1 MVPRPRGNDPDLDL
15 DLDLEEDPPRV
26 PVTDVIIDDLGKLA
40 GDSHAENLKSRD
52 RRFAH
57 RGGTKPGGK
66 HGGRPA
72 GRLGG
77 KHGAMTGGANND
89 ARRRK
94 NGPQDQNQAD
104 NAEKLS
110 SPHNPQVKAL
120 VRLRQRRARDHEG
133 LTVIEEPLVMRRA
146 WESGY
151 PLHAVYY
158 CSELMTSAAK
168 ELLEDLRA
176 AIRAGQTN
184 LKMVELNA
192 HLMRKA
198 AYRDNP
204 EGMLAV
210 APQQTRCL
218 EDLVLRQNALLVVL
232 ENVEKPGNLG
242 AALRIADGVGA
253 DAVLVTGEGTDLFN
267 PNVLRASRGAFF
279 SVPAVHCHIGEARD
293 FLHERGLKVLA
304 STPGATATYTSVD
317 LTGAVAVVLG
327 CEHEGLSDA
336 WLKDDGAQAVRIPM
350 RGHGDSLNVATAA
363 AVILYEAVRQRA
375 LT

>member
-1 MVPRPRGNDPDLDL
+1 MAPRPRGKDLSVDQASETTAERSTSPERDPGQPPIADTDIDIVGGLL
-15 DLDLEEDPPRV
+15 PEQPEEGFVGRAQRF
-26 PVTDVIIDDLGKLA
+26 LRRGK
-40 GDSHAENLKSRD
+40 GEPGPD
-52 RRFAH
+52 RR
-57 RGGTKPGGK
+57 
-66 HGGRPA
+66 
-72 GRLGG
+72 
-77 KHGAMTGGANND
+77 ND
-89 ARRRK
+89 HHRRK
-94 NGPQDQNQAD
+94 NAPQQNNQQAH
-104 NAEKLS
+104 AEKLS
-110 SPHNPQVKAL
+110 SPQNPQVKAL
-120 VRLRQRRARDHEG
+120 VRLRQRRARDQEG
-133 LTVIEEPLVMRRA
+133 LTVIEEPLVLRRA

-158 CSELMTSAAK
+158 SPELMTSAAK

-176 AIRAGQTN
+176 ATRAGQTS
-184 LKMVELNA
+184 LKLVELNA

-204 EGMLAV
+204 EGMLAI
-210 APQQTRCL
+210 APQKTRRL
-218 EDLVLRQNALLVVL
+218 EDLALRDNALLVVL

-304 STPGATATYTSVD
+304 STPAATQDYTSAD
-317 LTGAVAVVLG
+317 LTGSIAVILG
-327 CEHEGLSDA
+327 CEHNGLSEA

-350 RGHGDSLNVATAA
+350 RGRGDSLNVATAA
-363 AVILYEAVRQRA
+363 AIILYEAVRQRSLA
-375 LT
+375 